1 MNNTSTGTR
10 HSAILS
16 VALLLFP
23 FTKAYALSPREIAS
37 ASFPSV
43 VLLVFEDSNG
53 QPVSMGSGFVV
64 AKGKVISNQHVVE
77 GAARGYAKVI
87 GQKQKYDVTGY
98 EAIDYE
104 KDLVLL
110 TVDGCSAPPLKLS
123 YGSELAVGD
132 PVYAVGSPQGLE
144 GTFSQGIVSGVR
156 SIGTDSLLQIT
167 APISPGSSGGPI
179 LNAEGLVVG
188 VAVATFRGGQNLNF
202 AIPSKYAS
210 QVLKAAKATQ
220 PLHASAPGKNRA
232 PTLLDGLGASKAA
245 DGVVGSNFT
254 FDSYTG
260 DGSFSFSLVN
270 KLREAVRDV
279 YCLVVVYDRQESPLD
294 VTVVKFSGLIPAGLA
309 KRVAGQIDG
318 SAEQLNT
325 PPNGMPPRRPSGKME
340 IRVLDFTVVSPE

>member
-1 MNNTSTGTR
+1 MKDTMTAMLQ
-10 HSAILS
+10 SAVLS
-16 VALLLFP
+16 ATFLLIP
-23 FTKAYALSPREIAS
+23 FAKAQAMTPREVAS

-53 QPVSMGSGFVV
+53 QPVSLGSGFVV

-98 EAIDYE
+98 NAMDYE

-110 TVDGCSAPPLKLS
+110 SVDECPAPPLKLS
-123 YGSELAVGD
+123 DGNELGVGD
-132 PVYAVGSPQGLE
+132 PIYSVGNPQGLE

-156 SIGTDSLLQIT
+156 SVGSDSLLQIT

-188 VAVATFRGGQNLNF
+188 VAVATFKGGQNLNF
-202 AIPSKYAS
+202 AIPSKYVS
-210 QVLKAAKATQ
+210 QLVQAAKPPQ
-220 PLHASAPGKNRA
+220 PFRALPPGKK
-232 PTLLDGLGASKAA
+232 PSSTLLDGLGGSKAT

-254 FDSYTG
+254 FDSYSRSG
-260 DGSFSFSLVN
+260 EFSFSLVN

-279 YCLVVVYDRQESPLD
+279 YCLVVLYDREGTPLD
-294 VTVVKFSGLIPAGLA
+294 VSVVRFSGIVPAGLA
-309 KRVAGQIDG
+309 KRVQGYIDG
-318 SAEQLNT
+318 TAEQLNT
-325 PPNGMPPRRPSGKME
+325 PSTDMPPRTPKGKVE
-340 IRVLDFTVVSPE
+340 VRVLDFRMVNPE